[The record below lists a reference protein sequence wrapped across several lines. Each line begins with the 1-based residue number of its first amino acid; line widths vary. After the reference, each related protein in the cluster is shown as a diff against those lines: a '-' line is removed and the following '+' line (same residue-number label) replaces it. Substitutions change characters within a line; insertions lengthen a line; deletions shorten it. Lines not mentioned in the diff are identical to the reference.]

1 MRGKPTMDQSKK
13 AWRKST
19 SLYQRGDRNIS
30 IGPHGMK
37 FHGHIAPV
45 TTGARPSKNMGKI
58 TNRLRTAGG
67 TEENSNSGTILNKA
81 GARAVS
87 TAIDY
92 NSIQSLNAVY

>member
-1 MRGKPTMDQSKK
+1 
-13 AWRKST
+13 
-19 SLYQRGDRNIS
+19 
-30 IGPHGMK
+30 MK